1 MSEEEPSSPQGDRAQ
16 RCPVHLAFPDLV
28 RCDKCQ
34 EVHKDLPAEGK
45 APLPGLKNSFPVVAA
60 QSDTRLDHLD
70 PKLQKDSSD
79 LTLAR
84 LACCSAKE
92 SQHPDGVLDFYQRLE
107 EKHGKYLFER
117 NEQQEA
123 LELERRKLQ
132 LQRERTKK
140 AKHDA
145 ERAVLDAEWR
155 VADAERS
162 VEERRARREQD
173 LQALEVQVRQADILY
188 DESAREMKKRLAEAE
203 GLKIA
208 EEAHLAAS
216 LRLWNAARAKTDAA
230 RRRYEEAKAAA
241 AQRLCAR
248 EKEIQEM
255 AEEMDRQEAEAKEQ
269 AEEHLRFA
277 MRVQS
282 SKIKEAVAANLPM
295 AIKRTVAAQ
304 DTAILPVFGVSGA
317 DTAPAARRTRAPV
330 SRAWSCW
337 DSHYRD
343 GRRLQRHGTSKNFA
357 KELWRTCTKQQK
369 DGTLKLIADLCVTR
383 SVWSRPPGFW
393 VTTSNLGGIIRP
405 PWTPRLPTFCKDVCM
420 AGIRSRFFLIHL
432 QGRWSHP
439 EICRNCDL
447 VLYQCWQMD
456 WQERHCNPNNMCELT
471 HIATLYV
478 LCIC

>member
-60 QSDTRLDHLD
+60 QSDTRLDHL
-70 PKLQKDSSD
+70 
-79 LTLAR
+79 
-84 LACCSAKE
+84 E

-269 AEEHLRFA
+269 AEEHLRFVKEQCDEHVKA

-304 DTAILPVFGVSGA
+304 ELTQ
-317 DTAPAARRTRAPV
+317 
-330 SRAWSCW
+330 
-337 DSHYRD
+337 H
-343 GRRLQRHGTSKNFA
+343 RRLAAHERLSQERGVAGIHTTAMEEDCSAMVRCKEEREEITRRHFEEFCKGTVADMHQTAEGWHAQADRRSLCDKVSLEQTAWVLGHHFKSRWHYTPSVDSK
-357 KELWRTCTKQQK
+357 
-369 DGTLKLIADLCVTR
+369 VTNILQGCLHGRDPKSVLPHPSPR
-383 SVWSRPPGFW
+383 SLEPPGD
-393 VTTSNLGGIIRP
+393 LPQLRP
-405 PWTPRLPTFCKDVCM
+405 RPLPM
-420 AGIRSRFFLIHL
+420 LANGLAGN
-432 QGRWSHP
+432 QG
-439 EICRNCDL
+439 
-447 VLYQCWQMD
+447 
-456 WQERHCNPNNMCELT
+456 T
-471 HIATLYV
+471 
-478 LCIC
+478 